1 MNCKILFRS
10 HSAAHPKLSCR
21 PAALLLSKVASSS
34 QQREFTLASC
44 HFRIFNK
51 FTASCGTAG
60 SERHKSTGLTRS
72 IANSTKHAVNHQQ
85 EEGAWVSISST
96 PHFATLDDILLG
108 ISQSMEYIIRSREEE
123 KSQIFIRD
131 DNDNLFDMNEYRQ
144 EKNLPCHMATEARM
158 ILSRKKRPVGWFVKF
173 PHALIAKELVRQSAH
188 IPCRIGW
195 KRVFPSHFDPS
206 LSANTMRQWREPVDV
221 LKLDETAVRVENVP
235 RNCSE
240 DTIRSFFRWFEL
252 ADDTHGRPPAVV
264 RLIEARKHDDEN
276 NTDRKKSDS
285 KKPWN
290 PKFHTFLVRFSDV
303 AMARAAVRER
313 HLAELLGEK
322 LYLNHYPRQLV
333 KVQ

>member
-1 MNCKILFRS
+1 MNCKILFRAS
-10 HSAAHPKLSCR
+10 HSAAHPKLACR

-34 QQREFTLASC
+34 QQREFTLPSC
-44 HFRIFNK
+44 HFQKLNK
-51 FTASCGTAG
+51 FTTSCGTAG
-60 SERHKSTGLTRS
+60 SERSKSTGLTRS
-72 IANSTKHAVNHQQ
+72 IANSTNHAVNHQQ

-108 ISQSMEYIIRSREEE
+108 ISQSMENIIQSRGEEMPLY
-123 KSQIFIRD
+123 
-131 DNDNLFDMNEYRQ
+131 DNDKLFDMNEYRQ
-144 EKNLPCHMATEARM
+144 ERNLPCHMATEARM
-158 ILSRKKRPVGWFVKF
+158 MLSRKKRPVGWFVKF

-188 IPCRIGW
+188 IPCLIGW
-195 KRVFPSHFDPS
+195 KRVFPSHFDPF

-252 ADDTHGRPPAVV
+252 ADDTHGRPPAVA
-264 RLIEARKHDDEN
+264 RLIEAKTPDDEN

-285 KKPWN
+285 KKVWN

-322 LYLNHYPRQLV
+322 LYLNQYPRQLV